1 MTHHIIKCPHCGKTI
16 ECASGSLDRIGSP
29 FRQCPY
35 CRGICE
41 DLNTKEWITRT
52 PEQRR
57 MLIIS
62 KPFAFALLSSFFIG
76 GFVLVITNNFV
87 TALIT
92 AVISFI
98 IIFILGILIFKAY
111 IKESVDNSLQR
122 TKSASYV
129 QLLKKT
135 GYHIYPIKGI
145 DVGTIEDFEIIKM
158 PDTDDIKTEKDIT
171 YSHH

>member
-29 FRQCPY
+29 FRYCPY

-76 GFVLVITNNFV
+76 GIVLVITNNFV
-87 TALIT
+87 ATLIT
-92 AVISFI
+92 AVFPLSSFL
-98 IIFILGILIFKAY
+98 FLEFSFLKLILGNPLTTHYSGQKA
-111 IKESVDNSLQR
+111 
-122 TKSASYV
+122 
-129 QLLKKT
+129 
-135 GYHIYPIKGI
+135 
-145 DVGTIEDFEIIKM
+145 
-158 PDTDDIKTEKDIT
+158 
-171 YSHH
+171 HHMSNY